1 MDFMTFTL
9 NTPMFDFL
17 VLSIIAEGDAY
28 GYQISQIIKRVS
40 DTKDSALYPILK
52 KLQENG
58 YVETYDQQ
66 FQGRNRKYYKIT
78 QSGKIRQEH
87 LKKEWKEYI
96 TIIDDIVND
105 SGSGTGKCCQTA
117 KNNET
122 ALFRFMDRYSGT
134 FCSPDRTAS
143 GTLYP
148 GCARIP
154 DPWKTCSR
162 WRYLSHCTCRSGRK
176 RAWHHWRNCD
186 HPSDS
191 WGRTGYDRS
200 VSDADRLWNPGHIFH
215 HITGSLDHHQT
226 CRTARQTCE
235 KRGKKT

>member
-1 MDFMTFTL
+1 MTKKEYMKKLAYQLRRLPKEDFDKAMDYFEEYF
-9 NTPMFDFL
+9 
-17 VLSIIAEGDAY
+17 EDA
-28 GYQISQIIKRVS
+28 GIENEQKAIE
-40 DTKDSALYPILK
+40 DLGAPEEAASALILD
-52 KLQENG
+52 LAQENA
-58 YVETYDQQ
+58 VKPPKTMK
-66 FQGRNRKYYKIT
+66 R
-78 QSGKIRQEH
+78 
-87 LKKEWKEYI
+87 
-96 TIIDDIVND
+96 
-105 SGSGTGKCCQTA
+105 
-117 KNNET
+117 
-122 ALFRFMDRYSGT
+122 RFMDRYSGT

-154 DPWKTCSR
+154 DPWNTCSR